1 MNLFDSHSHY
11 NDSKFDIDRE
21 EIIKETLSSGVSNFI
36 VAGYGVESSKKAIEI
51 ANEYE
56 GLYAIVGISPNDLEN
71 INTEE
76 DIKGSI
82 SKIEELAS
90 NSKVVAIGEIGLDYY
105 WTKENKD
112 KQIYFFEKQLDLAE
126 KYDLPVIVH
135 ARDSVQDVFDI
146 LKKHKV
152 RGTMHCY
159 SGSLEMAKEFVKIG
173 FYIGIDG
180 PITFKNNK
188 KGIEVVKEIP
198 IDRLLLETD
207 SPYLS
212 PEPNRGK
219 QNSPLNLIFIAE
231 KISEIKGITVEE
243 VVNITTK
250 NAKELFN
257 L

>member
-1 MNLFDSHSHY
+1 MIDTHCHVIKEEMDNYIDIIEECNNKDISMIINGY
-11 NDSKFDIDRE
+11 NNDINK
-21 EIIKETLSSGVSNFI
+21 EIISLSNKYNNVY
-36 VAGYGVESSKKAIEI
+36 AAC
-51 ANEYE
+51 
-56 GLYAIVGISPNDLEN
+56 GLNYDEVDKFSDKDLSDLE
-71 INTEE
+71 
-76 DIKGSI
+76 DLIKNNKI
-82 SKIEELAS
+82 S
-90 NSKVVAIGEIGLDYY
+90 AIGEIGLDYY
-105 WTKENKD
+105 WTEDNKD
-112 KQIYFFEKQLDLAE
+112 KQIYFFEKQLELAE

-135 ARDSVQDVFDI
+135 ARESVQDVYDI

-152 RGTMHCY
+152 KGTMHCY

-198 IDRLLLETD
+198 IERLLLETD

-219 QNSPLNLIFIAE
+219 QNSPLNLIYIAE
-231 KISEIKGITVEE
+231 KISEIKGISLDKVIE
-243 VVNITTK
+243 ITNT

>member
-1 MNLFDSHSHY
+1 MIDTHCHVIKEEMDNYIDIIEECNNKDISMIINGY
-11 NDSKFDIDRE
+11 NNDINK
-21 EIIKETLSSGVSNFI
+21 EIISLSNKYNNVY
-36 VAGYGVESSKKAIEI
+36 AAC
-51 ANEYE
+51 
-56 GLYAIVGISPNDLEN
+56 GLNYDEVDKFSDKDLSDLE
-71 INTEE
+71 
-76 DIKGSI
+76 DLIKNNKI
-82 SKIEELAS
+82 S
-90 NSKVVAIGEIGLDYY
+90 AIGEIGLDYY
-105 WTKENKD
+105 WTKDNKD
-112 KQIYFFEKQLDLAE
+112 KQIYFFEKQLELAE

-135 ARDSVQDVFDI
+135 ARESVQDVYDI

-152 RGTMHCY
+152 KGTMHCY

-198 IDRLLLETD
+198 IERVLLETD

-219 QNSPLNLIFIAE
+219 QNSPLNLIYIAE
-231 KISEIKGITVEE
+231 KISEIKGISLDKVIE
-243 VVNITTK
+243 ITNT

>member
-1 MNLFDSHSHY
+1 MDNYLDIIDECNEKDISMIINGY
-11 NDSKFDIDRE
+11 NIKTDK
-21 EIIKETLSSGVSNFI
+21 EILELSNKYNNVYAAIGLNYDDVDNFTD
-36 VAGYGVESSKKAIEI
+36 E
-51 ANEYE
+51 
-56 GLYAIVGISPNDLEN
+56 DLVLL
-71 INTEE
+71 
-76 DIKGSI
+76 
-82 SKIEELAS
+82 EELIK
-90 NSKVVAIGEIGLDYY
+90 NNKINAIGEIGLDYY

-112 KQIYFFEKQLDLAE
+112 KQIHFFEKQLDLAE

-135 ARDSVQDVFDI
+135 ARDSVQDVYDI

-159 SGSLEMAKEFVKIG
+159 SGSVEMAKEFVKIG

-188 KGIEVVKEIP
+188 KGVEVVKEIP
-198 IDRLLLETD
+198 IERLLLETD

-219 QNSPLNLIFIAE
+219 QNSPLNLIYIAE
-231 KISEIKGITVEE
+231 KISEIKEITVDK
-243 VVNITTK
+243 VNDITSN

>member
-1 MNLFDSHSHY
+1 MIDTHCHVIKEEMDNYIDIIEECNNKDISMIINGY
-11 NDSKFDIDRE
+11 NNDINK
-21 EIIKETLSSGVSNFI
+21 EIISLSNKYNNVY
-36 VAGYGVESSKKAIEI
+36 AAC
-51 ANEYE
+51 
-56 GLYAIVGISPNDLEN
+56 GLNYDEVDKFSDKDLSDLE
-71 INTEE
+71 
-76 DIKGSI
+76 DLIKNNKI
-82 SKIEELAS
+82 S
-90 NSKVVAIGEIGLDYY
+90 AIGEIGLDYY
-105 WTKENKD
+105 WTKDNKD
-112 KQIYFFEKQLDLAE
+112 KQIYFFEKQLELAE

-135 ARDSVQDVFDI
+135 ARESVQDVYDI

-152 RGTMHCY
+152 KGTMHCY

-198 IDRLLLETD
+198 IERLLLETD

-219 QNSPLNLIFIAE
+219 QNSPLNLIYIAE
-231 KISEIKGITVEE
+231 KISEIKGISLDKVIE
-243 VVNITTK
+243 ITNT